1 MKIYRGTPGETQA
14 IGVIDGDNAY
24 ILAPKN
30 PDVGFA
36 WGNPYEGAAP
46 GSLINATPEEQGEA
60 HRRYRQR
67 NAGINQLML
76 AILTDLF
83 GNEEQAVGMYQRIK
97 HRTALKWRWGEPWSI
112 TEHELRGHIESI
124 EQIERESEFIRRSN
138 YPRDVVMEGGG
149 GVVWDTDV
157 EGRRIGPR

>member
-1 MKIYRGTPGETQA
+1 MKTYRGVPGDPIRVTVDDAGGPRFLES
-14 IGVIDGDNAY
+14 
-24 ILAPKN
+24 KN

-46 GSLINATPEEQGEA
+46 GSLINATPEEQAEA

-83 GNEEQAVGMYQRIK
+83 GNEEQAVSMYQRIK
-97 HRTALKWRWGEPWSI
+97 HRTALKWRWGDPWSI
-112 TEHELRGHIESI
+112 TEHELRRHIESI
-124 EQIERESEFIRRSN
+124 EKIERESEFIRRSN
-138 YPRDVVMEGGG
+138 YARDVVMEGGG
-149 GVVWDTDV
+149 GVVWDTDI
-157 EGRRIGPR
+157 EGRRRGPR